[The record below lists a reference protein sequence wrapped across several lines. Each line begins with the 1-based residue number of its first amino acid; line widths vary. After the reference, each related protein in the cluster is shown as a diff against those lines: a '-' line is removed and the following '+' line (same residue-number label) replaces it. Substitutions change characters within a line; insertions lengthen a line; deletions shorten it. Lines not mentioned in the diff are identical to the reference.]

1 MLIYIQIEGALMH
14 LNYNYNYFNNID
26 GNKQNRSPLP
36 VQKQYTPASVIPK
49 FTPDKTII
57 FGAKQ
62 PVK

>member
-1 MLIYIQIEGALMH
+1 MH

-36 VQKQYTPASVIPK
+36 VPKQYTPASVIPK